1 MAALPGLITHLVVAD
16 LIRLAKNQIS
26 SSEGLW
32 SDLFGLLFP
41 EKSRANKIVEAPKV
55 EIEIKAPKDH
65 YVPVPREEA
74 SPKQLNEWK
83 KDCFKILLLG
93 EEQAGTIQ
101 FISYLDNVCQG
112 RRLQD
117 FQNPSVPETKVVN
130 VERQDQTGIAD
141 LYTLYTI
148 SCPTISS
155 TPDSPAKTIQILSI
169 PGLRNVHGPQFDSEW
184 QNSITDILERE
195 LTTIDAVIV
204 LADSMK
210 ETLSTTTRHALDNIC
225 SMFPK
230 AAFPN
235 IGFLVMSCDWPIINF
250 DSASLPKEYQE
261 VPLWALRD
269 PQGRWNEYIEAE
281 RKELFTGSLR
291 HRTTYANQLYEKA
304 LGPLNDF
311 FGWLDALPVQPVS
324 SLKDLNNRL
333 STIQELVSTIMPLI
347 VLSRIKRD
355 EITQLQAQIRESES
369 VRYFFLFLD
378 CD

>member
-1 MAALPGLITHLVVAD
+1 MAALAGLITHQVIAD
-16 LIRLAKNQIS
+16 LIGLAKKQTSS
-26 SSEGLW
+26 SSESW
-32 SDLFGLLFP
+32 SGLFGLLFP
-41 EKSRANKIVEAPKV
+41 EKSRANRTVEVPKA
-55 EIEIKAPKDH
+55 EIEIKVPKIRH
-65 YVPVPREEA
+65 VPVPREEG
-74 SPKQLNEWK
+74 SPKQLNKWK

-169 PGLRNVHGPQFDSEW
+169 PGLGNVHGPQFDSEW

-261 VPLWALRD
+261 VPLWVLRD

-281 RKELFTGSLR
+281 RKELFTGALR
-291 HRTTYANQLYEKA
+291 HRTTYGNQLYEKA

-311 FGWLDALPVQPVS
+311 FRWLDALPLQPVS
-324 SLKDLNNRL
+324 SLKDLNDRL
-333 STIQELVSTIMPLI
+333 SAIQELVSTIMSLI
-347 VLSRIKRD
+347 VFSGIKCD
-355 EITQLQAQIRESES
+355 EITQLQAQKRENES
-369 VRYFFLFLD
+369 VRYFPLF
-378 CD
+378 